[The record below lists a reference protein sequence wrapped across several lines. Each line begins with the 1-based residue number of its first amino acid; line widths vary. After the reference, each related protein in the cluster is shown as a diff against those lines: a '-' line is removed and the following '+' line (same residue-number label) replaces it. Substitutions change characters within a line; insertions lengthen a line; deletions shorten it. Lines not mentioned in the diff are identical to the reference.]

1 MTDPDGCQGDG
12 GAMSSAHL
20 TIDAAP
26 ATIGD
31 WRELASREDNG
42 LEIRLLWSKS
52 AERVKVAVLDQ
63 RLGESFDLDIAGAD
77 ALSAFY
83 HPFAH
88 LAAESSES
96 AMRCASPSTRSRRT
110 ERSL

>member
-1 MTDPDGCQGDG
+1 
-12 GAMSSAHL
+12 MSSAHL

-31 WRELASREDNG
+31 WRELASRENNG

-83 HPFAH
+83 HPFAY
-88 LAAESSES
+88 AAGRGLCFGD
-96 AMRCASPSTRSRRT
+96 AMR
-110 ERSL
+110 ESLDLQPQN